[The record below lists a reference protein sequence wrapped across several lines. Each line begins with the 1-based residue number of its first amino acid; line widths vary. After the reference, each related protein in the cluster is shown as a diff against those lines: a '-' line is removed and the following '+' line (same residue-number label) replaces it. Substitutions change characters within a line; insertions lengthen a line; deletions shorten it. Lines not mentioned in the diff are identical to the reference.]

1 MNSSTHT
8 YIAYPF
14 SRKALSPTFSSGKL
28 KGMLDL
34 LEESMDKMIEYIEK
48 NVDDNSV
55 ATVKAKN
62 MFQLMALDVIAKV
75 SQPSY

>member
-1 MNSSTHT
+1 
-8 YIAYPF
+8 
-14 SRKALSPTFSSGKL
+14 
-28 KGMLDL
+28 MLDL

-48 NVDDNSV
+48 NVDDNNV